1 MNLNEEKRSMIKV
14 TKELIKEFVDN
25 NCHEC
30 KAYSFCGAKLICSD
44 WEKFIKD
51 KNKEYERN
59 NNQIHRKGDQS

>member
-1 MNLNEEKRSMIKV
+1 MIKV

-30 KAYSFCGAKLICSD
+30 KAYPVCGAELVCSD

-59 NNQIHRKGDQS
+59 NN

>member
-1 MNLNEEKRSMIKV
+1 MIKV

-30 KAYSFCGAKLICSD
+30 KAYSVCGAKLICSD

-59 NNQIHRKGDQS
+59 NN